1 MKEYKAFLL
10 SQWFGMEGAYLSL
23 PNLHTNLELYMY
35 YISASELLDSS
46 LVPYFTLAIYRSP
59 LKNGPLKNELENVP
73 PPLGKRV
80 RKQMRPRT
88 QPQANLSSPKGVI
101 SSFAG
106 TSSPPRKKV
115 ANNPHAKQRTL
126 PLRPPIPSKSEVA
139 KDSRVAVLL
148 PNIACAIRPPSSL
161 PQGNKFREVT
171 TIPADKIVVNT
182 LYRY

>member
-1 MKEYKAFLL
+1 MKWSSIYKNMWTARHEVF
-10 SQWFGMEGAYLSL
+10 
-23 PNLHTNLELYMY
+23 TI
-35 YISASELLDSS
+35 YI
-46 LVPYFTLAIYRSP
+46 SP
-59 LKNGPLKNELENVP
+59 LKNGAVKNELENVP
-73 PPLGKRV
+73 PPLGNRV
-80 RKQMRPRT
+80 RKQISPRT

-115 ANNPHAKQRTL
+115 ANNPHAKHRTL

-139 KDSRVAVLL
+139 KESRVAVLL

-171 TIPADKIVVNT
+171 TIPAEKNCSQYLVSRPFVV
-182 LYRY
+182 LA